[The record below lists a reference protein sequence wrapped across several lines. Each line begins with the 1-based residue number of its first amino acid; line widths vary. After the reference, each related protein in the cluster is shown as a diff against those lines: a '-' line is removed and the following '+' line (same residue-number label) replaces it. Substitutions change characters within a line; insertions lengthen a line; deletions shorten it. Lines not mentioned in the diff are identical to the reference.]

1 MRVPRL
7 SQPATISRNRLV
19 SILPFAALLIAVAS
33 PSRAATDGPRCT
45 VPGDITRLDRPLE
58 RIAHRLVLGEPIT
71 IVAVGSSSTAG
82 AGASSPAASYPSRL
96 EAELKVRYPNAR
108 IRVLNRGVNG
118 EEAKDMLARFDREVI
133 AEKPDLVLWQVGTN
147 SVLRD
152 RTIDEDAPTLRSGI
166 ARLKAAGAD
175 IVLVDPQFAPKV
187 LEKPDHAR
195 MLALIGRTARD
206 TAVAVF
212 HRFAAM
218 RHWHESARIGFEAF
232 VAPDGLHHN
241 DWSYA
246 CVAKLIAGSI
256 ADAAGRSAVAAHQ
269 PVSRN

>member
-1 MRVPRL
+1 MRVPRP
-7 SQPATISRNRLV
+7 SSPATISRARLL
-19 SILPFAALLIAVAS
+19 SILPAATLLVTVAS
-33 PSRAATDGPRCT
+33 PAGALTDAPRCA
-45 VPGDITRLDRPLE
+45 VPGDLTRLDRPLE
-58 RIAHRLVLGEPIT
+58 RIAHRLALGEPIT

-82 AGASSPAASYPSRL
+82 AGASSPATSYPSRL
-96 EAELKVRYPNAR
+96 EVELAARYPAAR

-118 EEAKDMLARFDREVI
+118 EEAKDMLARFDRDVI

-152 RTIDEDAPTLRSGI
+152 RTIDQDAPTLRAGI
-166 ARLKAAGAD
+166 AKLRAAGSD

-195 MLALIGRTARD
+195 MLALIGATARD
-206 TAVAVF
+206 TAVPVF
-212 HRFAAM
+212 HRFAVM

-241 DWSYA
+241 DWSYG
-246 CVAKLIAGSI
+246 CVAKLIAGAI
-256 ADAAGRSAVAAHQ
+256 ADAAARPAVAARQ
-269 PVSRN
+269 AVSRH